1 MGKMCTSGMG
11 TGEQHGGPYD
21 PGGST
26 DWKVPCQ
33 SFTPVTGLR
42 RREEALMKGQ
52 DQTQRPQRAGRWCI
66 VFLHQDRQAYSTS

>member
-1 MGKMCTSGMG
+1 MGKMCISGMG

-52 DQTQRPQRAGRWCI
+52 DQTQ
-66 VFLHQDRQAYSTS
+66 